1 MARSDRCLPNWKAQN
16 WIDGGVSSRPTF
28 PVSLT
33 PAICHHGRMQGSRKL
48 VVKIAVTVVGS
59 VLLIAGLIGILIP
72 VVPGWVL
79 ILPGLAV
86 LAGEYVWARRL
97 LDGAKSQVERV
108 RSIRRGRP
116 VKPPRAA

>member
-1 MARSDRCLPNWKAQN
+1 
-16 WIDGGVSSRPTF
+16 
-28 PVSLT
+28 
-33 PAICHHGRMQGSRKL
+33 MQGSRKL

>member
-1 MARSDRCLPNWKAQN
+1 
-16 WIDGGVSSRPTF
+16 
-28 PVSLT
+28 
-33 PAICHHGRMQGSRKL
+33 MQGSRKL
-48 VVKIAVTVVGS
+48 VVKIAITVVGS

-97 LDGAKSQVERV
+97 LDGAKSQVERA
-108 RSIRRGRP
+108 RSIRRSRP